1 MSMKPFVWRGLLA
14 TLLLLP
20 LLCLAQERQNI
31 DRIVALVEEDVILQS
46 ELDQAIDMIT
56 RQMGERGANLPP
68 RNVMQEQVLERL
80 ILTRLEILRA
90 ESSGIRA
97 SDADV
102 DQSLEQVAQQNGMTM
117 SQLRAAIEAD
127 GLDFREFRR
136 EVRNEMLSN
145 LLRQRVARSM
155 DDITETEVDIL
166 LASEA
171 FGGAEYLLSQ
181 IVIAVPESASP
192 DEVRQAQERAENAK
206 RQLADGLD
214 FATAAL
220 TFSQAPDA
228 LEGGDVGWRNINA
241 MPPMFS
247 EAIQA
252 VEPGQV
258 TDLIRTPAGFVILHV
273 RDRRD
278 QSQVIVR
285 EYQARHLMIEAT
297 ELVTP
302 EQARRQIYQLHERL
316 EAGEDFAAL
325 ARRHSTDESSANI
338 GGLFNWFPRDQ
349 YGPAFQSQLDQLAPG
364 ELSQPFQSPGAWH
377 VLLLED
383 VREADRTVDTMR
395 AEARDLLFRQKAEEE
410 VERFLR
416 QLRGESYVEI
426 RL

>member
-1 MSMKPFVWRGLLA
+1 MSMKPLVWRGLLA
-14 TLLLLP
+14 ALLLLP
-20 LLCLAQERQNI
+20 LLSLAQERQNI

-46 ELDQAIDMIT
+46 ELDQAIGTIT

-68 RNVMQEQVLERL
+68 RNVMEEQVLERL

-90 ESSGIRA
+90 EGSGIRA
-97 SDADV
+97 SDSDV

-145 LLRQRVARSM
+145 QLRQRVAQSM
-155 DDITETEVDIL
+155 DEITETEVDIL
-166 LASEA
+166 LASER

-181 IVIAVPESASP
+181 LVIIVPESASP
-192 DEVRQAQERAENAK
+192 DEVQQARERAENAR
-206 RQLADGLD
+206 RQLDDGLD
-214 FATAAL
+214 FPTAAL
-220 TFSQAPDA
+220 TFSQSPDA

-241 MPPMFS
+241 MPPMFAD
-247 EAIQA
+247 AIRA

-258 TDLIRTPAGFVILHV
+258 TDLIRTPAGFVILHI

-278 QSQVIVR
+278 QSQIIVR
-285 EYQARHLMIEAT
+285 EFKARHLMIEAT

-316 EAGEDFAAL
+316 EAGEDFATL

-338 GGLFNWFPRDQ
+338 GGLFNWFPKDQ
-349 YGPAFQSQLDQLAPG
+349 YGPAFQAQLDQLEPG
-364 ELSQPFQSPGAWH
+364 DLSQPFQSPGAWH

-383 VREADRTVDTMR
+383 VREADRTVDTLR
-395 AEARDLLFRQKAEEE
+395 AEARDLLYRQKAEEE